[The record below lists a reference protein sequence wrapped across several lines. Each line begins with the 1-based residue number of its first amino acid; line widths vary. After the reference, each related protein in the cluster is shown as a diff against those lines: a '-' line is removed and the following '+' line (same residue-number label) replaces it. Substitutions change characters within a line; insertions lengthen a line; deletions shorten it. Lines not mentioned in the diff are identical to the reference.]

1 MLRQTTQQLIT
12 ALYPRLSHEDELQG
26 ESNSISN
33 QKRILE
39 TYAKQNGF
47 SNLRWYTDDGYSG
60 ANFQRPGF
68 QAMLADIEAG
78 KVGTV
83 IVKDM
88 SRLGRNYLQVGM
100 YTEMIFPQKG
110 VRFIAIN
117 DGVDSAQG
125 ENDFAPLRNIFNE
138 WLVRDTSKKIKA
150 VKRSKGMS
158 GKPITSKPVY
168 GYLMDEDENFIID
181 EEAAPVVRQIYS
193 LCLAGNGPTKIAR
206 MLTEQQIP
214 TPGTLEYRRTGS
226 TRRYHPGY
234 ECKWATN
241 TVVHLLENR
250 EYTGCLVNF
259 KTEKPSYKLKHSI
272 ENPPEKQAVFENHHE
287 PIIDRET
294 WERVQELRK
303 QRKRPNRYDEVGL
316 FSGILFC
323 ADCGSV
329 MYQQRY
335 QTDKR
340 KQDCYICGS
349 YKKRTADCTA
359 HFIRTDLLTAGVLSN
374 LRKVTSY
381 AAKHEARFMK
391 LLIEQNEDGD
401 RRRNA
406 AKKKELEAAEKRIAE
421 LSAIFKRL
429 YEDSVTGRISD
440 ERFTELSADYEAE
453 QKELKERAARLREE
467 LSKAQEAT
475 ANAEKFMNVVRRHT
489 TIEELTPTLLREF
502 VEKIVVLESVALD
515 GKRRGKLRRQEI
527 EIYYSFVGKVE
538 LPDT

>member
-1 MLRQTTQQLIT
+1 M
-12 ALYPRLSHEDELQG
+12 
-26 ESNSISN
+26 
-33 QKRILE
+33 
-39 TYAKQNGF
+39 
-47 SNLRWYTDDGYSG
+47 
-60 ANFQRPGF
+60 
-68 QAMLADIEAG
+68 
-78 KVGTV
+78 
-83 IVKDM
+83 
-88 SRLGRNYLQVGM
+88 
-100 YTEMIFPQKG
+100 
-110 VRFIAIN
+110 
-117 DGVDSAQG
+117 
-125 ENDFAPLRNIFNE
+125 
-138 WLVRDTSKKIKA
+138 
-150 VKRSKGMS
+150 
-158 GKPITSKPVY
+158 
-168 GYLMDEDENFIID
+168 
-181 EEAAPVVRQIYS
+181 
-193 LCLAGNGPTKIAR
+193 
-206 MLTEQQIP
+206 
-214 TPGTLEYRRTGS
+214 
-226 TRRYHPGY
+226 
-234 ECKWATN
+234 
-241 TVVHLLENR
+241 VHLLENR

-429 YEDSVTGRISD
+429 YED
-440 ERFTELSADYEAE
+440 LS
-453 QKELKERAARLREE
+453 LI
-467 LSKAQEAT
+467 
-475 ANAEKFMNVVRRHT
+475 H
-489 TIEELTPTLLREF
+489 I
-502 VEKIVVLESVALD
+502 
-515 GKRRGKLRRQEI
+515 
-527 EIYYSFVGKVE
+527 
-538 LPDT
+538 

>member
-68 QAMLADIEAG
+68 QSMLADIEAG

-502 VEKIVVLESVALD
+502 VEKIVVHESVALD